1 MNYSDPKGSPGKE
14 HHARLV
20 QGLTQLKT
28 VYNPRNVKRH
38 EETKEKQILQ
48 LKKRV

>member
-20 QGLTQLKT
+20 Q
-28 VYNPRNVKRH
+28 
-38 EETKEKQILQ
+38 EKGKL
-48 LKKRV
+48 LGKLEFLLPKL